1 MVDYRDILLEVL
13 VSEAQLQA
21 RIEELGTQV
30 SRDYA
35 GQDLLLVCILRG
47 GVMFLTDLMRRITI
61 PHAIDFMAI
70 SSYGVGARSSSGNVR
85 ISLDL
90 QQNIEGRHVLVVED
104 IVDTGHTIAAV
115 LELLATR
122 RPASLKICALL
133 DKSERREV
141 PVPIHYIGFDIPN
154 KFVFGYG
161 LDVDELFRNLP
172 FIGVVK
178 PDWYLKPEGWV
189 ITPNAPVSPDRSVV
203 GPTTPPP

>member
-1 MVDYRDILLEVL
+1 MMIDYRDILLEVL
-13 VSEAQLQA
+13 VPEERLQA
-21 RIEELGTQV
+21 RVAELGAQL
-30 SRDYA
+30 SSDYA

-47 GVMFLTDLMRRITI
+47 GVMFLTDLMRCLTT

-70 SSYGVGARSSSGNVR
+70 SSYGLGVRESTGNVR

-115 LELLATR
+115 LDMLATR
-122 RPASLKICALL
+122 HPASLKICTLL
-133 DKSERREV
+133 DKSERRQV
-141 PVPIHYIGFDIPN
+141 QVPIHYVGFDIPN

-178 PDWYLKPEGWV
+178 PDFYLKPE
-189 ITPNAPVSPDRSVV
+189 A
-203 GPTTPPP
+203 